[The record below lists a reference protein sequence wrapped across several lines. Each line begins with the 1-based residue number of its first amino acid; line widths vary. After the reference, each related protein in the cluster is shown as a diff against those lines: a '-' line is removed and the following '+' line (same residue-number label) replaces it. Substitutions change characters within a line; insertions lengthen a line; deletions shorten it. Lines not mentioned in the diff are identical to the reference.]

1 MAYQLLT
8 NVADMDALLG
18 YIRDFLDDTGDWTI
32 VQDMVTPDEDGP
44 TSTPEQIANLAHG
57 SQLVVSNGDC
67 LAGLRSTTGGL
78 GKDRLYLFDG
88 IAPYS
93 SGTLDSMNGNSG
105 NRYEGNGITQLN
117 LFMRGFQAHAGPFP
131 KAHLFTNDP
140 STYIHIVVEVSA
152 GVFKHMSFGNLI
164 KFGTWTGGGYYCGH
178 WWDTSDTYIDE
189 VSGQHHVPFDN
200 YSGPGG
206 QSLWTVHYE
215 NGSDKWICLQEQDNV
230 NSTGVNRKR
239 GRCTMRGGFGRMFK
253 NIKESSFSGL
263 IPLGP
268 ILFQAVRV
276 TDDPDTT
283 RIIAQAPDVRNV
295 NITNLAPGATITI
308 GSDTWMCF
316 PMTAKNGANNQYNSK
331 VAGYAYKL
339 IS

>member
-8 NVADMDALLG
+8 NVANMDTLLG
-18 YIRDFLDDTGDWTI
+18 YIRDFLDATGDWTI

-105 NRYEGNGITQLN
+105 NRYDGNGIVAAN

-140 STYIHIVVEVSA
+140 STYCHIVVEVSA
-152 GVFKHMSFGNLI
+152 GVFKHMMFGNLI

-189 VSGQHHVPFDN
+189 PTGQHSVPFDN
-200 YSGPGG
+200 YGTLGNSV
-206 QSLWTVHYE
+206 SWTVHYE
-215 NGSDKWICLQEQDNV
+215 NGSDKWISAQE
-230 NSTGVNRKR
+230 TGSHNGVVRNR
-239 GRCTMRGGFGRMFK
+239 GRSAMRGGFGRIFR

-268 ILFQAVRV
+268 ILVQAVRL

-283 RIIAQAPDVRNV
+283 RFIGQAPDVRAV
-295 NITNLAPGATITI
+295 NMTNLAPGATITI

-316 PMTAKNGANNQYNSK
+316 PMVAKNGAVNQYNSK
-331 VAGYAYKL
+331 VTGYAYKL